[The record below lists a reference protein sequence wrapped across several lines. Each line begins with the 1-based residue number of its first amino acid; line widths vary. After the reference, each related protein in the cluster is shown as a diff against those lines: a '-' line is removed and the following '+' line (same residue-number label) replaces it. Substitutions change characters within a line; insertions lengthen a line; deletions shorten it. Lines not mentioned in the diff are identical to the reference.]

1 MTDSRVPPEIEIDL
15 EVGDYGVFTID
26 EIKGFAHM
34 IRILKYQHKLGK
46 NIVGTILITNEEHNT
61 LYKEKSFDKK

>member
-1 MTDSRVPPEIEIDL
+1 MTDSRVPPEIEIDFSI
-15 EVGDYGVFTID
+15 EDKGYYQFNNID
-26 EIKGFAHM
+26 DFQHM
-34 IRILKYQHKLGK
+34 IKILKHQNKLGK

>member
-1 MTDSRVPPEIEIDL
+1 MTDSRVSPEIEIDFSI
-15 EVGDYGVFTID
+15 EDKGYYQFNHID
-26 EIKGFAHM
+26 DFQHM
-34 IRILKYQHKLGK
+34 IKILKHQNMLGK